1 MTQPS
6 KQAING
12 KKGEDAA
19 TDYLLSKGYQ
29 ILKTNYRSR
38 FGEIDIVARDADT
51 VIFVEVKS
59 LISAAIKA
67 PSAQV
72 DSKKQIKLAKTA
84 LQYIS
89 ENDENYELN
98 YRFDVI
104 EVLNNKINHIENA
117 FDMPEDIEI

>member
-1 MTQPS
+1 MSQPN

-12 KKGEDAA
+12 RNGEDAA
-19 TDYLLSKGYQ
+19 LSSLAAKGYK
-29 ILKTNYRSR
+29 ILDTNYRSR
-38 FGEIDIVARDADT
+38 FGEIDIVARDGDT

-59 LISAAIKA
+59 LISNTIKA

-72 DSKKQIKLAKTA
+72 DSKKQVKLAKTA

-89 ENDENYELN
+89 ENDENYEFN

-104 EVLNNKINHIENA
+104 EVLNNKINHIESA

>member
-1 MTQPS
+1 MSQPS
-6 KQAING
+6 KQAVNG
-12 KKGEDAA
+12 KRGEDVAIN
-19 TDYLLSKGYQ
+19 YLLDKGLK
-29 ILKTNYRSR
+29 IVKTNYRSR
-38 FGEIDIVARDADT
+38 FGEIDIVARDGDT

-59 LISAAIKA
+59 LISNAIKA

-89 ENDENYELN
+89 ENDEDYEYN

-104 EVLNNKINHIENA
+104 EVLNNKINHIESA